1 MYPSPPPRFIHLPLC
16 ALSRPFT
23 QPHSTSII
31 SSLLQS
37 SPLHHPLVWSPS
49 LTPNP
54 CSDICTY
61 SHTRTHTHTYSYSV
75 THSYSLDDLPIHPL
89 THSLRFL
96 RHHLIEGEYEIEAE
110 DIDEIMIAF
119 DRQDRDNDNDID
131 VEDILAS
138 KMAFTGNALS
148 YRSLSKKS
156 SEVSEVTQPTA
167 SAPGNPGSNP

>member
-1 MYPSPPPRFIHLPLC
+1 MYLLTHPHAYSHLLIQC
-16 ALSRPFT
+16 
-23 QPHSTSII
+23 H
-31 SSLLQS
+31 SLLLTRRLAH
-37 SPLHHPLVWSPS
+37 SP
-49 LTPNP
+49 T
-54 CSDICTY
+54 
-61 SHTRTHTHTYSYSV
+61 
-75 THSYSLDDLPIHPL
+75 HPL